1 MSSTNENISK
11 RLKELASIFL
21 RLGLTAFGGP
31 AAHIAMMHD
40 EVVKRRKWL
49 DEQQF
54 LDLMGATNLI
64 PGPNSTQMAI
74 HMGLERAGWRGM
86 IVSGSC
92 FIFPSAI
99 LVTLLT
105 WLYVQYGTTSQAEGL
120 FYGIKPVIIAIV
132 LQALYM
138 LGRKAVKGVLTSL
151 VGIGVIAGYF
161 FGINEI
167 LLIFLG
173 GLLVMLLR
181 NYNSLSGSRIFSF
194 IAPVLGINLVAL
206 QSKEIALSTLFLVFF
221 KIGAVLYGSGYVL
234 LAFLEADFVETL
246 GWITSQQLID
256 VVALGQ
262 VTPGPLLTTATS
274 IGYLTAGIPGAV
286 IATVGIFLPSFV
298 LVAAVNPIIPR
309 LRKSPLAGAALDGV
323 NAASLGLMAAVTIQL
338 ARVSL
343 IDPLTIIIALLCV
356 GTLFFLRIN
365 STWLIAGGGLIG
377 ILYGLI

>member
-1 MSSTNENISK
+1 MEKDQQNLSGK
-11 RLKELASIFL
+11 LKELAFLFL
-21 RLGLTAFGGP
+21 RLGVTAFGGP

-54 LDLMGATNLI
+54 LDLLGATNLI

-92 FIFPSAI
+92 FILPAAI
-99 LVTLLT
+99 LVTILT
-105 WLYVQYGTTSQAEGL
+105 WLYVQYGTTNQAEWL

-138 LGRKAVKGVLTSL
+138 LGRKAVKGVLTTL

-161 FGINEI
+161 LGINEI
-167 LLIFLG
+167 LLIFWG

-181 NYNSLSGSRIFSF
+181 NYNKLSGSRLFSF
-194 IAPVLGINLVAL
+194 VAPLLGINLVAL
-206 QSKEIALSTLFLVFF
+206 QAKEITLSILFLVFL

-256 VVALGQ
+256 VVAIGQ

-274 IGYLTAGIPGAV
+274 IGYLTAGLPGAV
-286 IATVGIFLPSFV
+286 IATVAIFLPSFV
-298 LVAAVNPIIPR
+298 FVAVVNPLIPR
-309 LRKSPLAGAALDGV
+309 LRKSSLTGAALDGV
-323 NAASLGLMAAVTIQL
+323 NAASLGLMAAVMFQL
-338 ARVSL
+338 AKVSL
-343 IDPLTIIIALLCV
+343 IDPLTIIIALLCA
-356 GTLFFLRIN
+356 GALFFLRIN
-365 STWLIAGGGLIG
+365 STWLIAGGGLVG
-377 ILYGLI
+377 IVSGII

>member
-1 MSSTNENISK
+1 MGSSKQDTSNQ
-11 RLKELASIFL
+11 LKELALLFF
-21 RLGLTAFGGP
+21 RLGVTAFGGP

-86 IVSGSC
+86 IISGSC
-92 FIFPSAI
+92 FILPSAI
-99 LVTLLT
+99 LVTILT
-105 WLYVQYGTTSQAEGL
+105 WLYVQYGTTSQAEWL

-161 FGINEI
+161 LGLNEI
-167 LLIFLG
+167 FLIFLG
-173 GLLVMLLR
+173 GIVVMLLR
-181 NYNSLSGSRIFSF
+181 NYKNFTGSRMFSF
-194 IAPVLGINLVAL
+194 IAPFIGVNLAAI
-206 QSKEIALSTLFLVFF
+206 QAKEIALSTLFLVFF

-234 LAFLEADFVETL
+234 LAFLEADFVQTL
-246 GWITSQQLID
+246 GWITTQQLID

-274 IGYLTAGIPGAV
+274 IGYLVAGIPGAV

-343 IDPLTIIIALLCV
+343 IDPLTIIIVVACAAA
-356 GTLFFLRIN
+356 LFFLRIN
-365 STWLIAGGGLIG
+365 STWLIAGGGVVG
-377 ILYGLI
+377 ILSGII

>member
-1 MSSTNENISK
+1 
-11 RLKELASIFL
+11 LLFF
-21 RLGLTAFGGP
+21 RLGVTAFGGP

-54 LDLMGATNLI
+54 LDLLGATNLI

-86 IVSGSC
+86 IISGSC
-92 FIFPSAI
+92 FILPSAI
-99 LVTLLT
+99 LVTILT
-105 WLYVQYGTTSQAEGL
+105 WLYVQYGTTSQAEWL

-173 GLLVMLLR
+173 GIIVMLLR
-181 NYNSLSGSRIFSF
+181 NYKNFTGPRMFSF
-194 IAPVLGINLVAL
+194 IAPVIGINLAAL
-206 QSKEIALSTLFLVFF
+206 QAKEIALSTLFLVFF

-234 LAFLEADFVETL
+234 LAFLEADFVQTL
-246 GWITSQQLID
+246 GWITTQQLID

-274 IGYLTAGIPGAV
+274 IGYLVAGIPGAV

-298 LVAAVNPIIPR
+298 IVAAVNPIIPR
-309 LRKSPLAGAALDGV
+309 LRKSPL
-323 NAASLGLMAAVTIQL
+323 
-338 ARVSL
+338 
-343 IDPLTIIIALLCV
+343 
-356 GTLFFLRIN
+356 F
-365 STWLIAGGGLIG
+365 
-377 ILYGLI
+377 

>member
-1 MSSTNENISK
+1 MSSAPKDVSA
-11 RLKELASIFL
+11 RLKELALLFL
-21 RLGLTAFGGP
+21 RLGVTAFGGP

-40 EVVKRRKWL
+40 EIVTRRKWL
-49 DEQQF
+49 SEQQF

-92 FIFPSAI
+92 FILPAAV
-99 LVTLLT
+99 LVTILT
-105 WLYVQYGTTSQAEGL
+105 WLYVEYGATSQAEWL

-151 VGIGVIAGYF
+151 VGIGVVAGYF
-161 FGINEI
+161 IGINEI

-173 GLLVMLLR
+173 GLLVILFR
-181 NYNSLSGSRIFSF
+181 NYKGFTGSRIFSF

-206 QSKEIALSTLFLVFF
+206 QSKEIALATLFVVFL

-256 VVALGQ
+256 VVAMGQ

-274 IGYLTAGIPGAV
+274 IGYLVAGLPGAV
-286 IATVGIFLPSFV
+286 IATVGIFLPSFIF
-298 LVAAVNPIIPR
+298 VAAVNPVVPK

-323 NAASLGLMAAVTIQL
+323 NAASLGLMAAVMFQL

-343 IDPLTIIIALLCV
+343 VDPLTIIIALLCA
-356 GTLFFLRIN
+356 GALFFLRIN
-365 STWLIAGGGLIG
+365 STWLIAGGGLVG
-377 ILYGLI
+377 VLYGLI

>member
-1 MSSTNENISK
+1 MGSSKQDTSNQ
-11 RLKELASIFL
+11 LKELALLFF
-21 RLGLTAFGGP
+21 RLGVTAFGGP

-86 IVSGSC
+86 IISGSC
-92 FIFPSAI
+92 FILPSAI
-99 LVTLLT
+99 LVTILT
-105 WLYVQYGTTSQAEGL
+105 WLYVQYGTTSQAEWL

-161 FGINEI
+161 LGLNEI

-173 GLLVMLLR
+173 GIVVMLLR
-181 NYNSLSGSRIFSF
+181 NYKNFTGSRMFSF
-194 IAPVLGINLVAL
+194 IAPFIGVNLAAI
-206 QSKEIALSTLFLVFF
+206 QAKEIALSTLFLVFF

-234 LAFLEADFVETL
+234 LAFLEADYVQTL
-246 GWITSQQLID
+246 GWITTQQLID

-274 IGYLTAGIPGAV
+274 IGYLVAGIPGAV

-343 IDPLTIIIALLCV
+343 IDPLTIIIVVACAAA
-356 GTLFFLRIN
+356 LFFFRIN
-365 STWLIAGGGLIG
+365 STWLIAGGGIVGL
-377 ILYGLI
+377 LYGLI

>member
-1 MSSTNENISK
+1 
-11 RLKELASIFL
+11 
-21 RLGLTAFGGP
+21 
-31 AAHIAMMHD
+31 
-40 EVVKRRKWL
+40 
-49 DEQQF
+49 
-54 LDLMGATNLI
+54 
-64 PGPNSTQMAI
+64 
-74 HMGLERAGWRGM
+74 
-86 IVSGSC
+86 
-92 FIFPSAI
+92 
-99 LVTLLT
+99 
-105 WLYVQYGTTSQAEGL
+105 
-120 FYGIKPVIIAIV
+120 VIIAIV

-173 GLLVMLLR
+173 GIIVMLLR
-181 NYNSLSGSRIFSF
+181 NYKNFTGPRMFSF
-194 IAPVLGINLVAL
+194 IAPVIGINLAAL
-206 QSKEIALSTLFLVFF
+206 QAKEIALSTLFLVFF

-234 LAFLEADFVETL
+234 LAFLEADFVQTL
-246 GWITSQQLID
+246 GWITTQQLID

-274 IGYLTAGIPGAV
+274 IGYLVAGIPGAV

-298 LVAAVNPIIPR
+298 IVAAVNPIIPR

-343 IDPLTIIIALLCV
+343 IDPLTIIIVVACAAA
-356 GTLFFLRIN
+356 LFFLRIN
-365 STWLIAGGGLIG
+365 STWLIAGGGVVG
-377 ILYGLI
+377 ILSGII

>member
-1 MSSTNENISK
+1 MNSTNENISK
-11 RLKELASIFL
+11 RLKELASLFL

-54 LDLMGATNLI
+54 LDLLGATNLI

-86 IVSGSC
+86 IISGSC
-92 FIFPSAI
+92 FILPSAI
-99 LVTLLT
+99 LVTILT
-105 WLYVQYGTTSQAEGL
+105 WLYVQYGTTSQAEWL

-173 GLLVMLLR
+173 GIIVMLLR
-181 NYNSLSGSRIFSF
+181 NYKNFTGSRMFSF
-194 IAPVLGINLVAL
+194 IAPFIGVNLAAI
-206 QSKEIALSTLFLVFF
+206 QAKEIALSTLFLVFF

-234 LAFLEADFVETL
+234 LAFLEEDFVQTL
-246 GWITSQQLID
+246 GWITTQQLID

-274 IGYLTAGIPGAV
+274 IGYLVAGIPGAV

-343 IDPLTIIIALLCV
+343 IDPLTIIIVVACAAA
-356 GTLFFLRIN
+356 LFFFRIN
-365 STWLIAGGGLIG
+365 STWLIAGGGIVGL
-377 ILYGLI
+377 LYGLI

>member
-1 MSSTNENISK
+1 MSSATKDTSN
-11 RLKELASIFL
+11 RLKELALLFF
-21 RLGLTAFGGP
+21 RLGITAFGGP

-92 FIFPSAI
+92 FIFPSAV
-99 LVTLLT
+99 LVTILT
-105 WLYVQYGTTSQAEGL
+105 WLYVQYGTTSQAEWL

-138 LGRKAVKGVLTSL
+138 LGRKAVKGVLTTL

-161 FGINEI
+161 VGINEI

-173 GLLVMLLR
+173 GIIVMLLR
-181 NYNSLSGSRIFSF
+181 NYNSFTGSRMFSF
-194 IAPVLGINLVAL
+194 IAPFIGINLAAL
-206 QSKEIALSTLFLVFF
+206 QAKEIALSTLFLVFL

-234 LAFLEADFVETL
+234 LAFLEADFVEAL

-256 VVALGQ
+256 LVAIGQ

-274 IGYLTAGIPGAV
+274 IGYLVAGIPGAA
-286 IATVGIFLPSFV
+286 IATLGIFLPSFV
-298 LVAAVNPIIPR
+298 FVAAVNPIIPK

-343 IDPLTIIIALLCV
+343 IDPLTIFIAVICAAA
-356 GTLFFLRIN
+356 LFFLRIN
-365 STWLIAGGGLIG
+365 STWLIAGGGIVGL
-377 ILYGLI
+377 LYGLI

>member
-1 MSSTNENISK
+1 
-11 RLKELASIFL
+11 
-21 RLGLTAFGGP
+21 
-31 AAHIAMMHD
+31 
-40 EVVKRRKWL
+40 
-49 DEQQF
+49 
-54 LDLMGATNLI
+54 
-64 PGPNSTQMAI
+64 
-74 HMGLERAGWRGM
+74 
-86 IVSGSC
+86 
-92 FIFPSAI
+92 
-99 LVTLLT
+99 
-105 WLYVQYGTTSQAEGL
+105 
-120 FYGIKPVIIAIV
+120 VIIAIV

-173 GLLVMLLR
+173 GIVVMLLR
-181 NYNSLSGSRIFSF
+181 NYKNFTGSRMFSF
-194 IAPVLGINLVAL
+194 IAPFIGVNLAAI
-206 QSKEIALSTLFLVFF
+206 QAKEIALSTLFLVFF

-234 LAFLEADFVETL
+234 LAFLEADFVQTL
-246 GWITSQQLID
+246 GWITTQQLID

-274 IGYLTAGIPGAV
+274 IGYLVAGIPGAV

-343 IDPLTIIIALLCV
+343 IDPLTIIIVVACAAA
-356 GTLFFLRIN
+356 LFFFRIN
-365 STWLIAGGGLIG
+365 STWLIAGGGIVGL
-377 ILYGLI
+377 LYGLI

>member
-92 FIFPSAI
+92 FILPSAI
-99 LVTLLT
+99 LVTILT
-105 WLYVQYGTTSQAEGL
+105 WLYAQYGTTSQAEGL

-343 IDPLTIIIALLCV
+343 IDPLTIIIALLCI

-365 STWLIAGGGLIG
+365 STWLIAGGGIVG

>member
-92 FIFPSAI
+92 FILPSAI
-99 LVTLLT
+99 LVTILT

-274 IGYLTAGIPGAV
+274 IGYLTAGVPGAV

-343 IDPLTIIIALLCV
+343 IDPLTIIIVVACAAA
-356 GTLFFLRIN
+356 LFFFRIN

>member
-1 MSSTNENISK
+1 MSSVTKDTSH
-11 RLKELASIFL
+11 RLKELAFL
-21 RLGLTAFGGP
+21 FFRLGITAFGGP
-31 AAHIAMMHD
+31 AAHISMMHD
-40 EVVKRRKWL
+40 EVVTRRKWM

-86 IVSGSC
+86 LVSGSC
-92 FIFPSAI
+92 FILPAAVI
-99 LVTLLT
+99 VTILT
-105 WLYVQYGTTSQAEGL
+105 WLYVLYGTTNQAEWL
-120 FYGIKPVIIAIV
+120 FYGIKPVVIAIV
-132 LQALYM
+132 LQALYT

-151 VGIGVIAGYF
+151 VGAGVIAGYF

-167 LLIFLG
+167 LLIVLG
-173 GLLVMLLR
+173 GLVVMLLR
-181 NYNSLSGSRIFSF
+181 NYNKLGSARMFSF
-194 IAPVLGINLVAL
+194 IAPILGINIATITA
-206 QSKEIALSTLFLVFF
+206 KEVALSTLFLVFL

-246 GWITSQQLID
+246 GWITTQQLID
-256 VVALGQ
+256 VVAIGQ

-274 IGYLTAGIPGAV
+274 IGYLVSGIPGAI

-298 LVAAVNPIIPR
+298 FVPLVNSAVPR
-309 LRKSPLAGAALDGV
+309 LRKSLLAGAALDGV

-343 IDPLTIIIALLCV
+343 IDPLTIIIALACV
-356 GTLFFLRIN
+356 AALFIFRIN
-365 STWLIAGGGLIG
+365 STWLIAGGGIVGL
-377 ILYGLI
+377 LYGLV

>member
-1 MSSTNENISK
+1 MGSSKQDTSNQ
-11 RLKELASIFL
+11 LKELALLFF
-21 RLGLTAFGGP
+21 RLGVTAFGGP

-86 IVSGSC
+86 IISGSC
-92 FIFPSAI
+92 FILPSAI
-99 LVTLLT
+99 LVTILT
-105 WLYVQYGTTSQAEGL
+105 WLYVQYGTTSQAEWL

-161 FGINEI
+161 LGLNEI

-173 GLLVMLLR
+173 GIVVMLLR
-181 NYNSLSGSRIFSF
+181 NYKNFTGSRMFSF
-194 IAPVLGINLVAL
+194 IAPFIGVNLAAI
-206 QSKEIALSTLFLVFF
+206 QAKEIALSTLFLVFF

-234 LAFLEADFVETL
+234 LAFLEADFVQTL
-246 GWITSQQLID
+246 GWITTQQLID

-274 IGYLTAGIPGAV
+274 IGYLVAGIPGAV

-343 IDPLTIIIALLCV
+343 IDPLTIIIVVACAAA
-356 GTLFFLRIN
+356 LFFFRIN
-365 STWLIAGGGLIG
+365 STWLIAGGGIVGL
-377 ILYGLI
+377 LYGLI

>member
-1 MSSTNENISK
+1 MGSSKQDTSNQ
-11 RLKELASIFL
+11 LKELALLFF
-21 RLGLTAFGGP
+21 RLGVTAFGGP

-99 LVTLLT
+99 LVTILT
-105 WLYVQYGTTSQAEGL
+105 WLYVQYGTTSQAEWL

-161 FGINEI
+161 LGLNEI

-173 GLLVMLLR
+173 GIVVMLLR
-181 NYNSLSGSRIFSF
+181 NYKNFTGPRMFSF
-194 IAPVLGINLVAL
+194 IAPFIGVNLAAI
-206 QSKEIALSTLFLVFF
+206 QAKEIALSTLFLVFF

-234 LAFLEADFVETL
+234 LAFLEADFVQTL
-246 GWITSQQLID
+246 GWITTQQLID

-274 IGYLTAGIPGAV
+274 IGYLVAGIPGAFRPSKYRAWRT
-286 IATVGIFLPSFV
+286 IA
-298 LVAAVNPIIPR
+298 IITGFIP
-309 LRKSPLAGAALDGV
+309 
-323 NAASLGLMAAVTIQL
+323 
-338 ARVSL
+338 
-343 IDPLTIIIALLCV
+343 
-356 GTLFFLRIN
+356 
-365 STWLIAGGGLIG
+365 
-377 ILYGLI
+377 

>member
-1 MSSTNENISK
+1 
-11 RLKELASIFL
+11 
-21 RLGLTAFGGP
+21 
-31 AAHIAMMHD
+31 
-40 EVVKRRKWL
+40 
-49 DEQQF
+49 
-54 LDLMGATNLI
+54 
-64 PGPNSTQMAI
+64 
-74 HMGLERAGWRGM
+74 
-86 IVSGSC
+86 
-92 FIFPSAI
+92 
-99 LVTLLT
+99 
-105 WLYVQYGTTSQAEGL
+105 
-120 FYGIKPVIIAIV
+120 IAIV

-138 LGRKAVKGVLTSL
+138 LGRKAVKGVLTLL

-167 LLIFLG
+167 FLIFLG
-173 GLLVMLLR
+173 GIVVMLLR
-181 NYNSLSGSRIFSF
+181 NYNKLTGTRMFSF
-194 IAPVLGINLVAL
+194 AAPFLGINLVAF
-206 QSKEIALSTLFLVFF
+206 QAKEIALSTLFLVFL

-246 GWITSQQLID
+246 GWITTQQLID

-274 IGYLTAGIPGAV
+274 IGYLVAGIPGAV

-365 STWLIAGGGLIG
+365 STWLIAGGGIVGL
-377 ILYGLI
+377 LYGLI

>member
-99 LVTLLT
+99 LVTILT
-105 WLYVQYGTTSQAEGL
+105 WLYVQYGTTSQAEWL

-365 STWLIAGGGLIG
+365 STWLIAGGGIVG